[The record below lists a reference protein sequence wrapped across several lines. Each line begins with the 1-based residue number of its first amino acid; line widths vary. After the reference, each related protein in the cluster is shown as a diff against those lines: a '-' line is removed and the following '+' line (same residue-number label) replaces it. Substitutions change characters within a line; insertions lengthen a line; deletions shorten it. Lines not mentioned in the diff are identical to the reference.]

1 MDGLAKIWQLRRR
14 GFTLVELLVVI
25 AIIGILIAL
34 LLPAVQAARESARR
48 VQCVNNLKQQGL
60 TMHLHHDRMQRF
72 PSGGWG
78 WRWVGDPDRESGM
91 KQPGGWVYAVLPFM
105 EQQALYDLGKG
116 LTGKAKADASA
127 QRIQTPLAMHQCPTR
142 RANRPF
148 AVNVSCPTCAQ
159 PINTSRVSRVAR
171 TDYAANCGDP
181 ETNWDLDGPETLGQ
195 GDQMAASGTW
205 PDVSKAATGIC
216 YLRSQ
221 IRVGDVLDGASNTYM
236 IGEKYLN
243 PDSYEDGSDG
253 ADNESMYSGYNND
266 NHRSTRTSTSLI
278 DKYAPLQDQP
288 GNMNP
293 YPFGSAHSA
302 AFNMVFCDGSVRS
315 VSYAVDKQLHRR
327 LGNREDGEAVDLSS
341 L

>member
-1 MDGLAKIWQLRRR
+1 MTNSQPPSCDRKRRSR
-14 GFTLVELLVVI
+14 PAFTLVELLVVI

-48 VQCVNNLKQQGL
+48 IQCVNNLKQQGL
-60 TMHLHHDRMQRF
+60 TMHLHHDRQQRF

-78 WRWVGDPDRESGM
+78 WRWVGDPDRESGRD
-91 KQPGGWVYAVLPFM
+91 QPGGWVYALLPYM

-127 QRIQTPLAMHQCPTR
+127 QRIQTPLAMQQCPTR
-142 RANRPF
+142 RPMRAF
-148 AVNVSCPTCAQ
+148 AVHATCPTCAQ

-181 ETNWDLDGPETLGQ
+181 EIPWDLDGPETLAA
-195 GDQMAASGTW
+195 GDKMTAAGTW
-205 PDVSKAATGIC
+205 PDVSKVATGIC
-216 YLRSQ
+216 YLRSE
-221 IRVGDVLDGASNTYM
+221 IRIGDVLDGASNTYL

-266 NHRSTRTSTSLI
+266 NHRSTRVGYL
-278 DKYAPLQDQP
+278 PLQDRP
-288 GNMNP
+288 GFASA
-293 YPFGSAHSA
+293 YIFGSAHNG
-302 AFNMVFCDGSVRS
+302 AFNMVFCDTSVRT
-315 VSYAVDKQLHRR
+315 VSYAIDKQLHRR
-327 LGNREDGEAVDLSS
+327 LGHREDGEAVDLSG

>member
-1 MDGLAKIWQLRRR
+1 
-14 GFTLVELLVVI
+14 
-25 AIIGILIAL
+25 
-34 LLPAVQAARESARR
+34 VQAARESARR
-48 VQCVNNLKQQGL
+48 IQCVNNLKQQGL
-60 TMHLHHDRMQRF
+60 TMHLHHDRLQRF

-127 QRIQTPLAMHQCPTR
+127 LRIQTPLAMHQCPTR
-142 RANRPF
+142 RPNRPF
-148 AVNVSCPTCAQ
+148 AVNAGCPTCAQ

-181 ETNWDLDGPETLGQ
+181 ETNWDLDGPETLDQ

-205 PDVSKAATGIC
+205 PDVSKVATGIC

-221 IRVGDVLDGASNTYM
+221 IRVGDVLDGASNTYL

-266 NHRSTRTSTSLI
+266 NHRSTRIT
-278 DKYAPLQDQP
+278 YPPLQDTP
-288 GNMNP
+288 GLITP
-293 YPFGSAHSA
+293 YPFGSAHSG
-302 AFNMVFCDGSVRS
+302 AFNMVFCDGSVRT